1 MLQLIDNT
9 NKNIIVDN
17 LFVAD
22 SFWSR
27 MKGLM
32 GKKDMGEDEGLLLAP
47 CNAVHMMFMRF
58 PIDVIF
64 LDRDFVVVKILN
76 NLKPWRT
83 SPIVRGAYQVIELK
97 AGIAAEK
104 RINNGDKLSLAMKK
118 EKENILP

>member
-1 MLQLIDNT
+1 MQLINNT
-9 NKNIIVDN
+9 DKNIIVEN

-22 SFWSR
+22 SFWAR

-32 GKKDMGEDEGLLLAP
+32 GKKDLGEDEGLLLAP

-64 LDRDFVVVKILN
+64 LDRDFAVVKILN

-83 SPIVRGAYQVIELK
+83 SPIVRGAYQVVELK
-97 AGIAAEK
+97 AGIAEK
-104 RINNGDKLSLAMKK
+104 MRINTGDKLSLASRS
-118 EKENILP
+118 EKGK

>member
-1 MLQLIDNT
+1 MLQLINNN
-9 NKNIIVDN
+9 NKNIIVAN
-17 LFVAD
+17 LIVAD

-32 GKKDMGEDEGLLLAP
+32 GKKDLGEDDGLLLSP

-83 SPIVRGAYQVIELK
+83 SPIVRGAYQVIEIK

-104 RINNGDKLSLAMKK
+104 RMNTGDKLSLAMKK